1 MDDTKKYI
9 LVNPDAT
16 AGEADTARLY
26 PVSTFRGLESTSA
39 TAVTAYFADAG
50 QAGETTVAFVI
61 ASGKIKELCQELA
74 EEINFGKDAVIKLV
88 DRASSET
95 FSEHIDTGSTVT
107 ITEGS

>member
-9 LVNPDAT
+9 LGNPDAT
-16 AGEADTARLY
+16 SGEADTARLY

-50 QAGETTVAFVI
+50 QADETTVAFSI
-61 ASGKIKELCQELA
+61 TSGKIKEVCQALA
-74 EEINFGKDAVIKLV
+74 EEINFGKDSIIKLV
-88 DRASSET
+88 DRASSEA
-95 FSEHIDTGSTVT
+95 FSADVNTGATVT